1 MNNLKIRTAV
11 LLTLLSLILCSIP
24 FANAYEY
31 PNYEMWK
38 VSDTYSQ
45 EDALKIG
52 EKLGIEWIPDG
63 SNYIAKDKGF
73 DVEQLRRGMDV
84 ELEHGKR
91 AKITSV
97 TSNNALKTGM
107 VALAHLNEFPTY
119 YEALEQMEMDADAY
133 WKSDHQLPIQSKEN
147 LDPVQTFTI
156 EQAVA
161 VGEKLGIKWDQFDK
175 EQFRAGMDIELE
187 HGSVNP
193 VTDVTK
199 DDPLL
204 TGKIVMGHL
213 VEFPDYYNR
222 LYEMEH
228 NLENP

>member
-1 MNNLKIRTAV
+1 MNSLKTQAAV
-11 LLTLLSLILCSIP
+11 LLTLLSLLLCTIP

-31 PNYEMWK
+31 PNYEVWK
-38 VSDTYSQ
+38 VPKYYTTD
-45 EDALKIG
+45 DALKIG
-52 EKLGIEWIPDG
+52 EKLGIEWIPNG
-63 SNYIAKDKGF
+63 NNYIAKDKGF
-73 DVEQLRRGMDV
+73 DVEQLRKGMDV

-91 AKITSV
+91 SKITSV
-97 TSNNALKTGM
+97 TSDNDLKTGK

-119 YEALEQMEMDADAY
+119 YEALEQMEIAADAY
-133 WKSDHQLPIQSKEN
+133 WGFDHPLPIQSKEN
-147 LDPVQTFTI
+147 LDLVQTFTS

-204 TGKIVMGHL
+204 TGKIVLGHL

-228 NLENP
+228 QLENP